1 MKTNEVKA
9 CVTRQLRRLQ
19 VLPEPQRR
27 AELAELRRGVGRQPG
42 DLPALWGALLADMP
56 EQLQGSN
63 GPSKAEWAVYT
74 ALTLFALHQ
83 QGEAG
88 VSMNQPGRTLGGAV
102 RQLAEKTAAGQD
114 WTESSVLRR
123 FNALATADSMP
134 EVSHH
139 LRRMIQLLR
148 REGIPLD
155 YPQLAEDLYQWTV
168 RRMSVC
174 GGAGT
179 FMRAPRRKPK
189 RTKRR
194 IEMDTKRLYVDF
206 HVLQT
211 VPPSCVNR
219 DDTGSPK
226 TAVYGGAV
234 RARVSSQA
242 WKHAM
247 RVMFTGEM
255 SDAVE
260 TGYRTKKGTDL
271 VAKQIKAL
279 APDADAFKLTQEI
292 FKVLKIKADE
302 DGTKAL
308 FFMSDAQA
316 KALAK
321 LAVEGC
327 KDKNRY
333 KEALK
338 EAPSADMA
346 LFGRMVAD
354 DPSLNYDAAA
364 QVAHSISTHTV
375 QNEFDYFTAVDDC
388 APEDNAGAGHLGTVE
403 YNSATLY
410 RYATVNVLELV
421 RTLGAEQAA
430 QTVRAFGEAF
440 IRSMPT
446 GKQNSFANRT
456 LPDAVYVTLRQ
467 DQPVNLSRAFEK
479 PVRKSE
485 EGYAEPSKVALK
497 QYAKE
502 LYNTFAE
509 APEQSFTVGTGLEEL
524 AQPMPLNTML
534 AVLEKAVE
542 EKLSGNEV

>member
-1 MKTNEVKA
+1 
-9 CVTRQLRRLQ
+9 
-19 VLPEPQRR
+19 
-27 AELAELRRGVGRQPG
+27 
-42 DLPALWGALLADMP
+42 
-56 EQLQGSN
+56 
-63 GPSKAEWAVYT
+63 
-74 ALTLFALHQ
+74 
-83 QGEAG
+83 
-88 VSMNQPGRTLGGAV
+88 
-102 RQLAEKTAAGQD
+102 
-114 WTESSVLRR
+114 
-123 FNALATADSMP
+123 
-134 EVSHH
+134 
-139 LRRMIQLLR
+139 
-148 REGIPLD
+148 
-155 YPQLAEDLYQWTV
+155 
-168 RRMSVC
+168 
-174 GGAGT
+174 
-179 FMRAPRRKPK
+179 
-189 RTKRR
+189 
-194 IEMDTKRLYVDF
+194 MDTKRLYVDF

-247 RVMFTGEM
+247 RVMFTEEM

-260 TGYRTKKGTDL
+260 TGYHTKKGTDL
-271 VAKQIKAL
+271 VAEQIKAL
-279 APDADAFKLTQEI
+279 APDKDALKLAQKVIADAG
-292 FKVLKIKADE
+292 IKSD
-302 DGTKAL
+302 DKGTKAL
-308 FFMSDAQA
+308 FFMSTAQA
-316 KALAK
+316 KALAE

-327 KDKNRY
+327 KDKKQY

-338 EAPSADMA
+338 AAPSADMA

-456 LPDAVYVTLRQ
+456 LPDAV
-467 DQPVNLSRAFEK
+467 
-479 PVRKSE
+479 
-485 EGYAEPSKVALK
+485 
-497 QYAKE
+497 
-502 LYNTFAE
+502 
-509 APEQSFTVGTGLEEL
+509 
-524 AQPMPLNTML
+524 
-534 AVLEKAVE
+534 
-542 EKLSGNEV
+542 

>member
-1 MKTNEVKA
+1 
-9 CVTRQLRRLQ
+9 
-19 VLPEPQRR
+19 
-27 AELAELRRGVGRQPG
+27 
-42 DLPALWGALLADMP
+42 
-56 EQLQGSN
+56 
-63 GPSKAEWAVYT
+63 
-74 ALTLFALHQ
+74 
-83 QGEAG
+83 
-88 VSMNQPGRTLGGAV
+88 
-102 RQLAEKTAAGQD
+102 
-114 WTESSVLRR
+114 
-123 FNALATADSMP
+123 
-134 EVSHH
+134 
-139 LRRMIQLLR
+139 
-148 REGIPLD
+148 
-155 YPQLAEDLYQWTV
+155 
-168 RRMSVC
+168 
-174 GGAGT
+174 
-179 FMRAPRRKPK
+179 
-189 RTKRR
+189 
-194 IEMDTKRLYVDF
+194 MDTKRLYVDF

-247 RVMFTGEM
+247 RVMFTEEM

-271 VAKQIKAL
+271 VAEQIKAL
-279 APDADAFKLTQEI
+279 APDKDALKLSQ
-292 FKVLKIKADE
+292 KVIANAGIKSD
-302 DGTKAL
+302 DKGTKAL
-308 FFMSDAQA
+308 FFMSEAQA
-316 KALAK
+316 KALAE
-321 LAVEGC
+321 LAVDGC
-327 KDKNRY
+327 TDKKQY

-338 EAPSADMA
+338 AAPSADMA

-456 LPDAVYVTLRQ
+456 LPDAVYVTLQQ
-467 DQPVNLSRAFEK
+467 DQPVNLCGAFEK

-485 EGYAEPSKVALK
+485 EGYAEPSKMALK

-534 AVLEKAVE
+534 AALEKAVE

>member
-1 MKTNEVKA
+1 
-9 CVTRQLRRLQ
+9 
-19 VLPEPQRR
+19 
-27 AELAELRRGVGRQPG
+27 
-42 DLPALWGALLADMP
+42 
-56 EQLQGSN
+56 
-63 GPSKAEWAVYT
+63 
-74 ALTLFALHQ
+74 
-83 QGEAG
+83 
-88 VSMNQPGRTLGGAV
+88 
-102 RQLAEKTAAGQD
+102 
-114 WTESSVLRR
+114 
-123 FNALATADSMP
+123 
-134 EVSHH
+134 
-139 LRRMIQLLR
+139 
-148 REGIPLD
+148 
-155 YPQLAEDLYQWTV
+155 
-168 RRMSVC
+168 
-174 GGAGT
+174 
-179 FMRAPRRKPK
+179 
-189 RTKRR
+189 
-194 IEMDTKRLYVDF
+194 MDTKRLYVDF

-226 TAVYGGAV
+226 TSVYGGSV

-247 RVMFTGEM
+247 RVMFTEEM

-260 TGYRTKKGTDL
+260 TGKRTKKGADL
-271 VAKQIKAL
+271 VAKQITLL
-279 APDADAFKLTQEI
+279 APESDAEKLAKKTIESAG
-292 FKVLKIKADE
+292 IKSD
-302 DGTKAL
+302 DKGTKAL
-308 FFMSDAQA
+308 FFMSEAQA
-316 KALAK
+316 KALAE
-321 LAVEGC
+321 LAVDGC
-327 KDKNRY
+327 TDKKQY

-338 EAPSADMA
+338 AAPSADMA

-456 LPDAVYVTLRQ
+456 LPDAVYITLRQ
-467 DQPVNLSRAFEK
+467 DQPVNLCGAFEK

-485 EGYAEPSKVALK
+485 EGYAEPSKMALK

-534 AVLEKAVE
+534 AVLEKAIE